1 MGKSWAKDF
10 SVTIAWRGAGGRRK
24 ADNRV
29 ASVGGIVIIGYEL
42 VVAKSTSSLMTMDCD
57 FAVLT
62 QY

>member
-29 ASVGGIVIIGYEL
+29 ASVGGIVIGYEL
-42 VVAKSTSSLMTMDCD
+42 AVDELKSFLLKMDCD
-57 FAVLT
+57 LAVLT
-62 QY
+62 QD